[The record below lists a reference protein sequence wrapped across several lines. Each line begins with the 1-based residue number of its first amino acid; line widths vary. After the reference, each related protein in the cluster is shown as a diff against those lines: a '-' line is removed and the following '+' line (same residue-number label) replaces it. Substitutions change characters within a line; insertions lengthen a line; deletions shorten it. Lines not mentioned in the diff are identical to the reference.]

1 VTGPP
6 DLNHFTAEL
15 AELSR
20 AFGAAGASLREP
32 AAGTDA
38 TGSVTVSL
46 DSDGRV
52 ADVRPTP
59 RWRDQLS
66 TDQLGDAVVEAAQA
80 AAINRLDAWS
90 QALDAQP
97 EPGAT
102 PAQAP
107 TPTVDLAALRADAP
121 YLDLIGML
129 DEVTATLGQAV
140 AASRAPVAPP
150 AAPAVAVDDDDAD
163 LSYGSR
169 PVVVRL
175 DASGAV
181 EHVDIE
187 LRWLAGADRA
197 RVGDTLTAAFA
208 RAYELH
214 DAPLTAAH
222 TALPDG
228 QPPMS
233 PQLAELI
240 RNPAAALAAFAAQ
253 L

>member
-1 VTGPP
+1 MTGPP

-15 AELSR
+15 SELSR
-20 AFGAAGASLREP
+20 AFGAADASLREP
-32 AAGTDA
+32 ASGTDA
-38 TGSVTVSL
+38 AGSVTVSL
-46 DSDGRV
+46 DTDGRV
-52 ADVRPTP
+52 ADVRPAP

-90 QALDAQP
+90 QVLDAQP

-102 PAQAP
+102 PTAP
-107 TPTVDLAALRADAP
+107 APTVDLAALRADAP

-150 AAPAVAVDDDDAD
+150 AAPAADDDDAD

-214 DAPLTAAH
+214 DAALAAAP

-228 QPPMS
+228 SPPMS